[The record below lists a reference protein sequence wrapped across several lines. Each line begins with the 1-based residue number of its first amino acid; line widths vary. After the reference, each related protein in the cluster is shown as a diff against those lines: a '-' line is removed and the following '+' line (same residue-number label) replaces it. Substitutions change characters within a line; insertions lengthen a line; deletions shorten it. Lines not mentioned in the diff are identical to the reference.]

1 MYYNNLGRILLY
13 ITNLLSIL
21 IFNKI
26 FLKGIT
32 FLKDFENEIKSK
44 KKFGDDFSHW
54 PRIRKEK
61 QFIPNNQQL
70 DKEIENRCNTL
81 ISTLIGKKENILV
94 KDREKFKY
102 ILKDNKINFDLIKNF
117 RSKKII

>member
-1 MYYNNLGRILLY
+1 MGIIKYILYSRYRPLNLVETIFVSLLNLFYIKNSKLVSFHIFRLKRKPASTVYYNNLGRILLY

-54 PRIRKEK
+54 PRIRKRK
-61 QFIPNNQQL
+61 
-70 DKEIENRCNTL
+70 TVY
-81 ISTLIGKKENILV
+81 S
-94 KDREKFKY
+94 
-102 ILKDNKINFDLIKNF
+102 
-117 RSKKII
+117 